1 MRLKDKVTIITGAA
15 HGIGKAYARRFA
27 EEGAHV
33 VIADIDGAGGEA
45 TANAILDAGGS
56 AWARTTDVRSLP
68 DLQGLM
74 QETVN
79 KFGRIDVLL
88 NNAAIYVTQKL
99 WKGPVEDLD
108 LAEWDRVIEVNL
120 TGVFLCSKAAIP
132 IMKQQRSGKIINIAS
147 GTFFSGSGNMPHYTT
162 AKGGV
167 VALTRVM
174 ARQLGEYGINV
185 NCMTPGSTMSE
196 ENRFRGSAQTARRQ
210 HGQARLSAHRNP
222 RRHRRHRA
230 LSRQFGQRFCHRTT
244 FSRRRRRR
252 HALTSAWRH
261 EVTIARSARRLVGI
275 SRDTI
280 DMAAGVTKDY
290 VEGR

>member
-33 VIADIDGAGGEA
+33 VIADSDAEAGQA
-45 TANAILDAGGS
+45 TAKAITDSGAL
-56 AWARTTDVRSLP
+56 AWSRTTDVRNFLNV
-68 DLQGLM
+68 QGLM
-74 QETVN
+74 QDTAK

-99 WKGPVEDLD
+99 WKGPVEE
-108 LAEWDRVIEVNL
+108 LALEEWDRVMEVNL
-120 TGVFLCSKAAIP
+120 KGVFLCSKAVIP
-132 IMKQQRSGKIINIAS
+132 IMKQQKSGKIINIAS

-174 ARQLGEYGINV
+174 ARQLGEWGINV

-196 ENRFRGSAQTARRQ
+196 EAVSEEVLKRREGSMDKRAFRRIETPADIVGTALFLASSDSNFIT
-210 HGQARLSAHRNP
+210 GQL
-222 RRHRRHRA
+222 
-230 LSRQFGQRFCHRTT
+230 
-244 FSRRRRRR
+244 
-252 HALTSAWRH
+252 
-261 EVTIARSARRLVGI
+261 LV
-275 SRDTI
+275 
-280 DMAAGVTKDY
+280 
-290 VEGR
+290 VEGGGIMH

>member
-15 HGIGKAYARRFA
+15 HGIGKAYAKRFA

-33 VIADIDGAGGEA
+33 VIADIDATGGEA
-45 TANAILDAGGS
+45 TAKAILDAGSS
-56 AWARTTDVRSLP
+56 AWARSTDVRSLP
-68 DLQGLM
+68 NLQGLM
-74 QETVN
+74 QETVK

-108 LAEWDRVIEVNL
+108 LDEWDRVIEVNL
-120 TGVFLCSKAAIP
+120 KGVFLCSKAAIP

-196 ENRFRGSAQTARRQ
+196 ENVSEEVLKRREGSIDKRAFRRVETTADIVGTALFLASSDSDFIT
-210 HGQARLSAHRNP
+210 GQL
-222 RRHRRHRA
+222 
-230 LSRQFGQRFCHRTT
+230 
-244 FSRRRRRR
+244 
-252 HALTSAWRH
+252 
-261 EVTIARSARRLVGI
+261 LV
-275 SRDTI
+275 
-280 DMAAGVTKDY
+280 
-290 VEGR
+290 VEGGGVMH